1 MVGAPASP
9 FVTTLRRTDFRLA
22 SNQQAR
28 DGNNQDRQFGGDEFE
43 VNVFF
48 LMDEN
53 YGEDETG
60 SNAQESDDD
69 SGNEHQRSR
78 ITVRKAFK

>member
-1 MVGAPASP
+1 M
-9 FVTTLRRTDFRLA
+9 

-28 DGNNQDRQFGGDEFE
+28 DGSNQDRQFGGDEFE

-48 LMDEN
+48 FMDEN

-60 SNAQESDDD
+60 SNAQERDDESAGGGD
-69 SGNEHQRSR
+69 DHQRSR
-78 ITVRKAFK
+78 ITVRKESTPTTIQAYLPPARSRV